1 MARFDHSKGYRLF
14 NLTRASLVVKRQC
27 TAEASIDEPTIVEP
41 IFVSG
46 IAQAKVI
53 GGLLYMAYFV
63 EVPAGWQ
70 GSDDERVIKA
80 RLIMPISALM
90 DGRAKVDAALSEHGM
105 RVLSR
110 ASWSLAPQPQTG
122 RRGDSA
128 AVFV

>member
-53 GGLLYMAYFV
+53 GGLLYMALFV
-63 EVPAGWQ
+63 EKPGEWQ
-70 GSDDERVIKA
+70 GGERVIKA
-80 RLIMPISALM
+80 RLIMPITALM

-105 RVLSR
+105 RVLSC

-122 RRGDSA
+122 RRGDSTS
-128 AVFV
+128 VFV

>member
-1 MARFDHSKGYRLF
+1 
-14 NLTRASLVVKRQC
+14 LVVKRQC

-53 GGLLYMAYFV
+53 GGLLYMALFV
-63 EVPAGWQ
+63 EKPGEWQ
-70 GSDDERVIKA
+70 GGERVIKA
-80 RLIMPISALM
+80 RLIMPITALI

>member
-1 MARFDHSKGYRLF
+1 MGAPM
-14 NLTRASLVVKRQC
+14 TRGSETVENS
-27 TAEASIDEPTIVEP
+27 AEGNAPISEPLIIEP

-46 IAQAKVI
+46 VAHAKVI

-90 DGRAKVDAALSEHGM
+90 DGRAKVDTALSEHGM

-110 ASWSLAPQPQTG
+110 AS
-122 RRGDSA
+122 
-128 AVFV
+128 

>member
-53 GGLLYMAYFV
+53 GGLLYMALFV
-63 EVPAGWQ
+63 EKPGEWQ
-70 GSDDERVIKA
+70 GGERVIKA
-80 RLIMPISALM
+80 RLIMPITALM

-122 RRGDSA
+122 RRGDSTS
-128 AVFV
+128 VFV

>member
-53 GGLLYMAYFV
+53 GGLLYMALFV
-63 EVPAGWQ
+63 EKPGEWQ
-70 GSDDERVIKA
+70 GGERVIKA
-80 RLIMPISALM
+80 RLIMPITALM